1 MSRTR
6 KDGKFLNAYID
17 KTIYEKFENCC
28 NRLGQSKTTGIE
40 RALEMYT
47 KKNINSKSSDITQFE
62 NE

>member
-28 NRLGQSKTTGIE
+28 SRLGQSKTTGIE

-47 KKNINSKSSDITQFE
+47 KKNINNKSSDISE
-62 NE
+62 NENE